1 MFFFNPS
8 LVKRWLT
15 DRKAGWCRGPGD
27 RFLHCSN
34 IHHTADSLAR
44 FCHLCSWREEENNGR
59 SSEAGSYTLPKRLL
73 VAWNICRVQ
82 SNLPASAEVTCPQ
95 AEAYVCM
102 DSAHWG
108 SRERTLSELEPK
120 PRRPA
125 WKNRYLLANHVSRIL
140 VNEAGRSVAPETLVH
155 FAFVSLKPGGTHALH
170 VSAAGQRAGLGGHA
184 VVMADVCSG
193 RSGEQ
198 MRNQEHFTVSRSGW
212 NSTGF

>member
-1 MFFFNPS
+1 MAARQRQEAILYQNDFWLRGTYAEFSPIS
-8 LVKRWLT
+8 RPQQRWHVPRL
-15 DRKAGWCRGPGD
+15 R
-27 RFLHCSN
+27 
-34 IHHTADSLAR
+34 HT
-44 FCHLCSWREEENNGR
+44 FG
-59 SSEAGSYTLPKRLL
+59 
-73 VAWNICRVQ
+73 
-82 SNLPASAEVTCPQ
+82 
-95 AEAYVCM
+95 M

-108 SRERTLSELEPK
+108 SRERTLSELRPK

-198 MRNQEHFTVSRSGW
+198 VRNQEHFTVSRSGW
-212 NSTGF
+212 ISTGFLIQLNYPHQMTS